1 MVLSLVFILLA
12 QKSSLSYKIQF
23 KLKIW
28 TLPLT
33 CIYVCEYF
41 IYSVDIS
48 DMEYIH
54 SCCRHYQQGSYKLVV
69 ISNTV
74 HKYTL
79 YCTYISSFP
88 RYTSITFVYRV
99 FITLL
104 YKFGFFSQ
112 VMNVCYRYFP
122 IQFFFFFFFGHRY
135 IFSFVK
141 LHNEATLSLYVYVL
155 VV

>member
-1 MVLSLVFILLA
+1 MVLYLVFILFA
-12 QKSSLSYKIQF
+12 QKSSFYHIKFNSDSHA

-33 CIYVCEYF
+33 CTYVCEYF

-54 SCCRHYQQGSYKLVV
+54 SCYRHYQQGSYKLVV

-88 RYTSITFVYRV
+88 RYTSITFV
-99 FITLL
+99 FLL
-104 YKFGFFSQ
+104 FFYISLDFFSQ
-112 VMNVCYRYFP
+112 VMNNVCYRYFL
-122 IQFFFFFFFGHRY
+122 IQFFLSQIH
-135 IFSFVK
+135 IFIC
-141 LHNEATLSLYVYVL
+141 
-155 VV
+155 

>member
-1 MVLSLVFILLA
+1 MVLYLVFMLFA
-12 QKSSLSYKIQF
+12 QKSSFYHIKFNSDSHA

-33 CIYVCEYF
+33 CTYVCEYF

-79 YCTYISSFP
+79 LFHDTHRLHSFIVFLLLFYIS
-88 RYTSITFVYRV
+88 
-99 FITLL
+99 LD
-104 YKFGFFSQ
+104 FFSG
-112 VMNVCYRYFP
+112 N
-122 IQFFFFFFFGHRY
+122 
-135 IFSFVK
+135 
-141 LHNEATLSLYVYVL
+141 NEQCVL
-155 VV
+155 

>member
-1 MVLSLVFILLA
+1 MVLYLVFILFA
-12 QKSSLSYKIQF
+12 QKSSFYHIKFNSNSHT

-88 RYTSITFVYRV
+88 RCTSITFVYRV

-104 YKFGFFSQ
+104 YKFGFF
-112 VMNVCYRYFP
+112 
-122 IQFFFFFFFGHRY
+122 
-135 IFSFVK
+135 FSG
-141 LHNEATLSLYVYVL
+141 NEQCVL
-155 VV
+155 